1 MVDFTESIFQINKG
15 NNKITLFLADMIDDI
30 CENFSVFIAARLIV
44 SKSLLNVT
52 FDVLIFSYKVIKS
65 ISDDGCQGFRHNRLH
80 RYWTKVGGISIEA
93 FFVSKNGESLF
104 PGFGEFSSGPRR

>member
-80 RYWTKVGGISIEA
+80 RY
-93 FFVSKNGESLF
+93 
-104 PGFGEFSSGPRR
+104 